1 MLSLAYCQNG
11 QLHEALELVDQT
23 LDCAL
28 DSFDPH
34 RGLHLS
40 VNINSICNT
49 RRVDNCGD

>member
-1 MLSLAYCQNG
+1 MSSLAYCQNG

-40 VNINSICNT
+40 VNINRICNT